1 MSECGVTGLTDTEL
15 LDRLTC
21 LQGRSVGLLAELLVH
36 LGEVDAR
43 RLYAPR
49 ACSSMHRYCV
59 ERLGMSGGAAYKRIA
74 VARAGREFP
83 FLLEVI
89 GAGRLHLSGAVLL
102 VPHLE
107 GAGHRGLIEAACGLG
122 KRDIERMLAARAP
135 KPPVPT
141 RIRRLPRAA
150 AAVQSGAGGSGGGS
164 SPTILEVGSESAAAS
179 VSGPSTGPEG
189 AGAPPALRLT
199 PPPRTRIEP
208 LSADTYRVTFTAS
221 QGVVEALEAVTAL
234 LSHAI
239 PSGNINEVLE
249 SVLTDAQERLIKR
262 RFGARGKRT
271 RRGAKRPHQLSPGT
285 VPEGGRELSPGR
297 VPESGVELSPGT
309 VLEDGRELPPGIVAV
324 NRTRYIN
331 ADVRGAVYVRDEGR
345 CTFVD
350 PVTGNGCGERRFIEL
365 HHTEPYAL
373 GGGHTVEGITLRC
386 RAHNLLD
393 ARLVFGDAAIDR
405 HLPLKRP
412 AEPVQ
417 SAPTLIPMASIPVSL
432 GPARAP

>member
-1 MSECGVTGLTDTEL
+1 MSGCDLTGLTDTEL
-15 LDRLTC
+15 LDRLAC
-21 LQGRSVGLLAELLVH
+21 LQGRSVGLLAELLAH

-150 AAVQSGAGGSGGGS
+150 ATVVESSACASGAS
-164 SPTILEVGSESAAAS
+164 SPTTLGATLESDPAPAS
-179 VSGPSTGPEG
+179 LCGPSTGSEAG
-189 AGAPPALRLT
+189 AAPPALRLT
-199 PPPRTRIEP
+199 VAPRPRIEP

-221 QGVVEALEAVTAL
+221 QVVVETLEAVTAL

-249 SVLTDAQERLIKR
+249 TVLKDAQERLIKR
-262 RFGARGKRT
+262 RFGARGKAT
-271 RRGAKRPHQLSPGT
+271 RGAPKRAHQLSPGG
-285 VPEGGRELSPGR
+285 VLEG
-297 VPESGVELSPGT
+297 GVELSPGG
-309 VLEDGRELPPGIVAV
+309 VLEGGVELSPETVAA
-324 NRTRYIN
+324 NRTRYIT
-331 ADVRGAVYVRDEGR
+331 ADVRGAVYVRDGGR

-350 PVTGNGCGERRFIEL
+350 LVSGHRCGERRFVEL
-365 HHTEPYAL
+365 HHTEPYAW

-393 ARLVFGDAAIDR
+393 ARQVFGDAAIDR
-405 HLPLKRP
+405 HLRRRRRVESGSLDER
-412 AEPVQ
+412 
-417 SAPTLIPMASIPVSL
+417 APTKLHGLRS
-432 GPARAP
+432 GRALHSR